1 MENWSTLPV
10 RFEPESICQKN
21 DAKKWQCIQAARAV
35 YLLRDFKGK
44 GLVTAAVVTT
54 PMHKSPPGK
63 RKDRRNHVTISFVGE
78 GNSHIITQHAYMED
92 IWAAYGR

>member
-1 MENWSTLPV
+1 MPDWSTLPV
-10 RFEPESICQKN
+10 RFEPVWMCQSN
-21 DAKKWQCIQAARAV
+21 SVKKWQAAQAV
-35 YLLRDFKGK
+35 YLLREFDNK
-44 GLVTAAVVTT
+44 GLVTAAVVKA